1 MKVVV
6 KSTVALTSAHAVG
19 YAISLA
25 EVPILAR
32 ALGPEAYGELLWVQ
46 MTALLIS
53 MLVDYGF
60 TLSASRQIA
69 QNRSNATLLGIVTG
83 NVFLAKGILLA
94 AVTVP
99 AALALSAIKSVST
112 DLALAGFV
120 YVVAFGMSPLWYFQ
134 GTQRLGRYVTIEI
147 VTRSTALVG
156 LLMVVKQ
163 PGDSAL
169 ALWLMAGGALLCTL
183 TTSWMCLREVKSVR
197 ASLRGATK
205 EIKDSTSI
213 FIYKSSSNLVAT
225 AATSVLGVVSN
236 ATAVGIFAP
245 ADKVIKAVTGLALP
259 VLNAFYPY
267 FSGLF
272 AQDNSK
278 PERQAALLSATIF
291 LAGITSA
298 VVLSFIGPTLMQWL
312 LGHGFDQAGELLTLM
327 VWLIPLRLGNQTLA
341 FTMLLPA
348 QLEHRASISTL
359 LASIF
364 ALGLG
369 AMLAT
374 SHGAFGMVWAI
385 LLGETLLL
393 VSLLHMSRHILLRGY
408 RQ

>member
-1 MKVVV
+1 MKVVI

-32 ALGPEAYGELLWVQ
+32 ALGPQAYGELLWVQ

-60 TLSASRQIA
+60 TLSASRQVA
-69 QNRSNATLLGIVTG
+69 RNRSNHAMLGTITG
-83 NVFLAKGILLA
+83 NVFLAKAGLLLA
-94 AVTVP
+94 VMLP
-99 AALALSAIKSVST
+99 IALALSTIKLVST

-120 YVVAFGMSPLWYFQ
+120 YVIAFGMSPLWYFQ
-134 GTQRLGRYVTIEI
+134 GTQKLGRFVVIEI
-147 VTRSTALVG
+147 LTRTTALLG
-156 LLMVVKQ
+156 LLVLVKQ
-163 PGDSAL
+163 PTDAAL
-169 ALWLMAGGALLCTL
+169 ALWLMASGALLCTL
-183 TTSWMCLREVKSVR
+183 VTSWMCLREVG
-197 ASLRGATK
+197 SLHGSLGGAVK
-205 EIKDSTSI
+205 EIQSSTSI
-213 FIYKSSSNLVAT
+213 FVYKSSSSLVAT
-225 AATSVLGVVSN
+225 AATSVLGGVSG
-236 ATAVGIFAP
+236 AAAVGIFAP
-245 ADKVIKAVTGLALP
+245 ADKVTKAMIGLALP
-259 VLNAFYPY
+259 IFNAFYPY

-278 PERQAALLSATIF
+278 TERQALLLSAAI
-291 LAGITSA
+291 LVAG
-298 VVLSFIGPTLMQWL
+298 VVAALILSLVGPTLMQWL
-312 LGHGFDQAGELLTLM
+312 LGNGFEQAGELLALM

-359 LASIF
+359 LASTF

-369 AMLAT
+369 AMLAIK
-374 SHGAFGMVWAI
+374 HGAFGMVWAI

-393 VSLLHMSRHILLRGY
+393 LSQLYMSRHILGRGY